1 MFLNA
6 FTDSSRPG
14 RQKGGRKQRFTF
26 DFVVAERPIYVP
38 GSGPPLAPVT
48 VMPIHDKDGIIEGEV
63 KLNGR
68 PMLIVS
74 YEAHPYLRVSVRP
87 QNILDWVSQRTYEEW
102 ESAKTEAKDQAERDE
117 LLPKIAA
124 REQRKLLKEKGGS
137 ASRASEG
144 PKKTWSRKRK
154 RPPTPEPPSRA
165 GRKRR
170 GVDTEEED
178 AITTNPRR
186 PSLSTPVKQRGLAD
200 LLDVDSEDEDS
211 FAEDTA
217 ELLDR
222 QLNGTPGRSK
232 LAMELTRSATTS
244 PEPEPK
250 TIQKS
255 KNPPVPPFDRRE
267 TRSGS
272 VSSTAG
278 VKGHETLNTSAS
290 GPSRR
295 DSVATT
301 SSRQAR
307 QIYEKLERKSQAKAG
322 SLTEKYSYSGKP
334 PSSSQR
340 LAAANPTRH
349 KSETPKSKKSA
360 TPKPVE
366 EESEE
371 GEEGKEGEE
380 DEEEDEE
387 DEEGEDDEPEYEVD
401 AILADQYRMDK
412 KQKPVL
418 WYLIKWVGEWE
429 NTWEPAENVGKEAI
443 AEYQGNKAEQR
454 KREKP
459 AKKKT
464 SYDEGMEETSD
475 DVLGIDVK
483 GKGKQKILFGSGGRE
498 DLTVRGKGKSKVPF
512 GSGGIDL
519 TGDDSDPDSLF
530 VKDRSQLKG
539 ILKKAPVPKRGEVI
553 DDASASD
560 EF

>member
-6 FTDSSRPG
+6 FTGPSRPG

-48 VMPIHDKDGIIEGEV
+48 VMPVHDKDGIIEGEV
-63 KLNGR
+63 KLHGR

-74 YEAHPYLRVSVRP
+74 YEAHPYLRVSVQP
-87 QNILDWVSQRTYEEW
+87 QNILDWVSQRTYEQW

-124 REQRKLLKEKGGS
+124 REQRKLLKGKAGN

-154 RPPTPEPPSRA
+154 RPPTPELPSRA

-250 TIQKS
+250 TIQKY
-255 KNPPVPPFDRRE
+255 KNPPVPPFDLRE

-272 VSSTAG
+272 FSSTPG
-278 VKGHETLNTSAS
+278 VKGHETRVSSAS

-295 DSVATT
+295 DSVAKT

-322 SLTEKYSYSGKP
+322 SLTENYSYSGKP

-360 TPKPVE
+360 AQKPVE

-371 GEEGKEGEE
+371 EGEEGEG
-380 DEEEDEE
+380 
-387 DEEGEDDEPEYEVD
+387 DEPEYEVD

-418 WYLIKWVGEWE
+418 WYLIKWVGDWE
-429 NTWEPAENVGKEAI
+429 NTWEPAKNVGKEAI
-443 AEYQGNKAEQR
+443 AEYQEKKAEQR
-454 KREKP
+454 KREKRP

-464 SYDEGMEETSD
+464 SYDEGIEETSD

-498 DLTVRGKGKSKVPF
+498 DFTVRDKGKSKVPF

-539 ILKKAPVPKRGEVI
+539 ILKKAPVQKRGEII